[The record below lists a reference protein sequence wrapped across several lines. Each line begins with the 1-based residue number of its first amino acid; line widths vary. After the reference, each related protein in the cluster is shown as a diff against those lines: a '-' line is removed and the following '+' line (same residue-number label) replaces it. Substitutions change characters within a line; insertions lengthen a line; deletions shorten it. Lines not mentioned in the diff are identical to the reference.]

1 MVPGGEASVGPVPR
15 PVLDLVT
22 ARRWAMTARLM
33 LGGARERID
42 ALNVFPVADGDTGT
56 NMYLTMDGALDY
68 VRGQFELGAGTDRLQ
83 EGLALISRGM
93 LLSARGN
100 SGVILSQLTR
110 GLADAVGPEVEEAG
124 PEDVAQAFEA
134 AAQTAWDALADPV
147 EGTILT
153 VARAAAQGARG
164 AVTRGRPAAG
174 DGPLEVGHVVTEALD
189 AAEEALARTP
199 QQLPELDAAG
209 VVDAGGAGLVLV
221 VEALQSVLEDRP
233 PGAGQDL
240 PDWWELP
247 GARRA
252 RHAGEPGLRPDGG
265 PGAGA
270 VKDEGIPDGP
280 SACTDADGDP
290 DEVEVMYVLT
300 ASDRERADRLRRH
313 LAQLGTSVV
322 VGGGPEDFSVHV
334 HLRDP
339 RAAVEA
345 GSLAGLVTQVRVTS
359 LADGTDLPHEGQEA
373 GTSCAAGGVAVVA
386 CALGEGITEIFTA
399 AGATVVS
406 SGPRHRAS
414 AGQLL
419 AAVSACG
426 VDRVVVLPN
435 DADTVM
441 VARAAALEARA
452 SGVTVDVVP
461 TRTLVEGLAAVAVLD
476 PEGDHDEVV
485 RAMTE
490 AARGVRAGVLTRA
503 DRPAQTPA
511 GPCRPGQWLG
521 ILEHGIVAVD
531 DDLAPVADAVL
542 ERIWQEAC
550 EVVTVLLGQEAD
562 EEIERLV
569 GEAVVRRVP
578 TSGDAPEVVRLR
590 GDQPTYAVLLGVE

>member
-1 MVPGGEASVGPVPR
+1 
-15 PVLDLVT
+15 
-22 ARRWAMTARLM
+22 MTARLM
-33 LGGARERID
+33 LGAARERID

-124 PEDVAQAFEA
+124 PEDVAQAFESA
-134 AAQTAWDALADPV
+134 ARTAWDALADPV

-153 VARAAAQGARG
+153 VARAAAEGARG
-164 AVTRGRPAAG
+164 AVSRGRPAAG

-221 VEALQSVLEDRP
+221 VEALQAILEDRP

-247 GARRA
+247 GARRT
-252 RHAGEPGLRPDGG
+252 GG
-265 PGAGA
+265 PGGSAQASDRVPGEDPVAGQGGSTC
-270 VKDEGIPDGP
+270 EG
-280 SACTDADGDP
+280 ADGDP
-290 DEVEVMYVLT
+290 DEVEVMYLLT
-300 ASDRERADRLRRH
+300 ASDRERADRLRSH
-313 LAQLGTSVV
+313 LARLGTSVV

-359 LADGTDLPHEGQEA
+359 LADGAEVAAEGAEVGA
-373 GTSCAAGGVAVVA
+373 SCAAGGLAVVA
-386 CALGEGITEIFTA
+386 CALGEGVSELFSS

-426 VDRVVVLPN
+426 AERVVVLPN

-441 VARAAALEARA
+441 VARAAAVEARA
-452 SGVTVDVVP
+452 AGVRVDVVP

-490 AARGVRAGVLTRA
+490 AAGGVRAGVLTRA
-503 DRPAQTPA
+503 DRPAQTPVGA
-511 GPCRPGQWLG
+511 CRPGQWLG

-531 DDLAPVADAVL
+531 DDLDVVADTVL
-542 ERIWQEAC
+542 EGIWAQGC
-550 EVVTVLLGQEAD
+550 EVVTVLLGQDAD
-562 EEIERLV
+562 ERVSALVAGAVGRRAATCTDRPEIV
-569 GEAVVRRVP
+569 
-578 TSGDAPEVVRLR
+578 TLR
-590 GDQPTYAVLLGVE
+590 GDQPTYPVLLGVE